1 MRTFVLYARKA
12 RSDNKFKIEDLI
24 DSGGRMDVVC
34 SCIVSALWL
43 SHKTRENTKFFVVLN
58 GPSNP
63 PVTICF
69 DGSKLLK
76 VYVDEK
82 TNAKWMKKLLSFK
95 IDKEWKEVSGTNISR
110 KSFQE
115 ILKEIEGDVYV
126 LHEKGTPIGE
136 MKIGKNPIFILGD
149 HIGLPREE
157 EKFALRYGKKIS
169 LGKKVY
175 LASSCISI
183 LNWICDKRE
192 IL

>member
-12 RSDNKFKIEDLI
+12 RTDNKFEIEDLLNA
-24 DSGGRMDVVC
+24 GRMDVIC
-34 SCIVSALWL
+34 SCMVSALWL
-43 SHKTRENTKFFVVLN
+43 SHKTREDTKFFVVLN

-82 TNAKWMKKLLSFK
+82 TNAKWIKKLLSFN
-95 IDKEWKEVSGTNISR
+95 ISKEWREISGTKVSR

-115 ILKEIEGDVYV
+115 VLKELNGKVYV
-126 LHEKGTPIGE
+126 LHEKGTPIE
-136 MKIGKNPIFILGD
+136 KIKIEKNPIFILGD
-149 HIGLPREE
+149 NIGLPAEE
-157 EKFALRYGKKIS
+157 EEFALRYGEKIS
-169 LGKKVY
+169 LGKNVY

-183 LNWICDKRE
+183 LNWICDNQGV
-192 IL
+192 